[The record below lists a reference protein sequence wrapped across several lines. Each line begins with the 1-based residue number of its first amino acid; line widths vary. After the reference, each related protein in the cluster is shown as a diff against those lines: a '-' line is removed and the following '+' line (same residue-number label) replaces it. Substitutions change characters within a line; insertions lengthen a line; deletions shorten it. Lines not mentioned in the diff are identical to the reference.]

1 MEEKDPKIDLG
12 TKDQGVMNSRNKMNQ
27 DDQDKVTNAE
37 EGTKI
42 KEENFAYLAARVN
55 EETSVFEFKS
65 KKNQEEAEGEEVEE
79 ENIFKKNA
87 STCKY
92 AICVLLK
99 EDGDQDSELLKSTLD
114 GIKSNLGDLGELG
127 IECKDILIYV
137 FVSKIKQKEL
147 VSEED
152 IKNNLSGENRN
163 KYLLTHL
170 KLKDDERDFKIEV
183 ISKKN
188 YMSEIE
194 SLKCFYCQ
202 IVKGLKT
209 DKNILITSILTAGV
223 TPKTNA
229 LSDLIKASLNNN
241 NDPRNRKKNY
251 DCVVVPALEIDEKM
265 KNEGLFS
272 NVIKYERVHFN
283 IYNMNTYYSTGMV
296 PVLSLMNTMAINKEI
311 MNSLIMFY
319 GNFDIL
325 EGDEM
330 PKIDYH
336 DYSLGLHFY
345 QNKINIKYLGKESF
359 GTIYY
364 RDFDYKNVWVSKYSG
379 YYSNFFGILKSFTN
393 FELPILHK
401 IFLVFQIIGML
412 IEFIY
417 PGLSILVVSSIFI
430 EAFDNSDFNPA
441 WFMTLLYI
449 IMYLGS
455 GVSSLISNK
464 SKDLKYTNLI
474 YYYFMEVYYLFILVC
489 SIPAMDNIKKKKFDG
504 RDYETVESFYEFN
517 EAACACLIIFTFLIA
532 IIPMIFRISMITE
545 NIVPMLLYFVLGAP
559 MSTSNF
565 LIAKIWNAPGASG
578 GKNIDDKKG
587 LIILFF
593 FLFNLFFGFLSA
605 YNYDREL
612 RAKCVMGLAIFY
624 LLYLFF
630 KVIGIISSLLGTPD
644 LTKIK
649 PNKIKYILSGENIY
663 QSKNSSEHLG
673 ENEEKLDNDVEN
685 ENKNDN
691 ENYNENQGEDYNVR
705 DNEEI
710 ENNEEAKNEN
720 ES

>member
-12 TKDQGVMNSRNKMNQ
+12 TKGQEVMNSRNKMNQ

-170 KLKDDERDFKIEV
+170 KVKLKDDDARDFKIEV

-379 YYSNFFGILKSFTN
+379 YYSNFFGILKSFKN

-449 IMYLGS
+449 IM
-455 GVSSLISNK
+455 
-464 SKDLKYTNLI
+464 
-474 YYYFMEVYYLFILVC
+474 
-489 SIPAMDNIKKKKFDG
+489 
-504 RDYETVESFYEFN
+504 
-517 EAACACLIIFTFLIA
+517 
-532 IIPMIFRISMITE
+532 
-545 NIVPMLLYFVLGAP
+545 
-559 MSTSNF
+559 
-565 LIAKIWNAPGASG
+565 
-578 GKNIDDKKG
+578 
-587 LIILFF
+587 
-593 FLFNLFFGFLSA
+593 
-605 YNYDREL
+605 
-612 RAKCVMGLAIFY
+612 
-624 LLYLFF
+624 
-630 KVIGIISSLLGTPD
+630 
-644 LTKIK
+644 
-649 PNKIKYILSGENIY
+649 
-663 QSKNSSEHLG
+663 
-673 ENEEKLDNDVEN
+673 
-685 ENKNDN
+685 
-691 ENYNENQGEDYNVR
+691 
-705 DNEEI
+705 
-710 ENNEEAKNEN
+710 
-720 ES
+720 